1 MTKQPVFVA
10 TKPVQV
16 RQGDVLITP
25 FKVQAPPTSADCGEI
40 QEEGERIVLAHGEVT
55 GHAHAIYP
63 QQDIAEKVQFD
74 PSIIA
79 GNDMEFEADP
89 KPATLYKLYNICD
102 YINTSFLTGAYLH
115 VRTRCFLRHEEHST
129 IVLPPG
135 HYGVLIQHEIT
146 DEELRRVAD

>member
-1 MTKQPVFVA
+1 MQPVYVA

-25 FKVQAPPTSADCGEI
+25 IPLYRMPIQTADLGDI
-40 QEEGERIVLAHGEVT
+40 QEEGDRIVLAHGEVT

-63 QQDIAEKVQFD
+63 SLDIQQRVQFD
-74 PSIIA
+74 PCELA
-79 GNDMEFEADP
+79 GNDMKFEPDP
-89 KPATLYKLYNICD
+89 KPATLRVLRNANR
-102 YINTSFLTGAYLH
+102 YIPTTFMDGSYLE

-135 HYGVLIQHEIT
+135 HYVVLIQHEIT